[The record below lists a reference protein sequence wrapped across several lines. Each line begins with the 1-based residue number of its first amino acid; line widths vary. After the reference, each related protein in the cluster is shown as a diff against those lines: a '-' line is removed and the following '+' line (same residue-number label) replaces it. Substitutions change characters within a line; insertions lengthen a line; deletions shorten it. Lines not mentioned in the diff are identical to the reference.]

1 MSTLELLQLQN
12 EHKDNFFG
20 KGEDATEEKLEKE
33 IDNRRKQLDDIISV
47 AKLTNSLELIKLIN
61 IGLEQIGVEAKI
73 VVNPFNT
80 SATIY
85 HTYGNN
91 KGIDIEK
98 PQCTIPLYNII
109 RW

>member
-1 MSTLELLQLQN
+1 M
-12 EHKDNFFG
+12 
-20 KGEDATEEKLEKE
+20 
-33 IDNRRKQLDDIISV
+33 DDIIYES
-47 AKLTNSLELIKLIN
+47 KLTNSLELIKLIN
-61 IGLEQIGVEAKI
+61 ISLEQIGVEAKI

-98 PQCTIPLYNII
+98 PQYTIPLHNII
-109 RW
+109 R